1 MYEII
6 FDPEA
11 LEFLTKLDKKNAKR
25 IWDKIMSTKSD
36 PHHFFERLVGR
47 QDYKLRIGDYRA
59 IADINDTSQRVEITI
74 IDHRKKV
81 YKDL

>member
-1 MYEII
+1 MYDVI

-11 LEFLTKLDKKNAKR
+11 LEFLGKRDKKLAKR

-47 QDYKLRIGDYRA
+47 KDYKLRIGDYRA
-59 IADINDTSQRVEITI
+59 IADVNDSSKRIEITLI
-74 IDHRKKV
+74 GHRKKI
-81 YKDL
+81 YKKI

>member
-6 FDPEA
+6 FDPEV
-11 LEFLTKLDKKNAKR
+11 LEFLAKLDKKNAKR

-59 IADINDTSQRVEITI
+59 IADINDTSPRVEITLI
-74 IDHRKKV
+74 EHRKKV
-81 YKDL
+81 YKKV

>member
-11 LEFLTKLDKKNAKR
+11 LEFLGKLDKKNAKR

-47 QDYKLRIGDYRA
+47 EDYKLRIGDYRA

-81 YKDL
+81 YKDI